1 MSSFGCFAGSIA
13 VKVEIWYFYDD
24 VKFGYRNIMFPN
36 RAQRREGELLWQ
48 KEKAQDI
55 LAQAVIWQV

>member
-1 MSSFGCFAGSIA
+1 
-13 VKVEIWYFYDD
+13 
-24 VKFGYRNIMFPN
+24 MFPN
-36 RAQRREGELLWQ
+36 RAQRREGELLWR

>member
-1 MSSFGCFAGSIA
+1 
-13 VKVEIWYFYDD
+13 
-24 VKFGYRNIMFPN
+24 MFPN